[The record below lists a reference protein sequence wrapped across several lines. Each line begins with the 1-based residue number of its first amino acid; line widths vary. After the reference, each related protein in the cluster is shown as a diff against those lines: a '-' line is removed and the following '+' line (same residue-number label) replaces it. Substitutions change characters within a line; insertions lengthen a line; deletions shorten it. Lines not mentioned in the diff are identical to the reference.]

1 MTTPAP
7 VPVPVPSPAPATLT
21 HQQVSARL
29 DEFTVVDVRTPGEY
43 AGGHLP
49 GAHNVPLDRLDEAA
63 DALRAVA
70 ARGPL
75 LIVCASGARSAKG
88 CVRLAGVGVEAATLE
103 GGTGGWAAAGHPVE
117 RPAGARAPWA
127 MDRQVR
133 LAAGSLVVLGFGVGL
148 ARPSAH
154 RLSGLIG
161 AGLVFSGLTN
171 TCGMAAL
178 LARLPYNRPP
188 KDTVSFA
195 ETLRRLT
202 A

>member
-1 MTTPAP
+1 MPTPL
-7 VPVPVPSPAPATLT
+7 SPASLSPGQAA
-21 HQQVSARL
+21 ARY

-49 GAHNVPLDRLDEAA
+49 GAHNIPLDRLAEAA
-63 DALRAVA
+63 DALAAVA
-70 ARGPL
+70 ARGSL

-88 CVRLAGVGVEAATLE
+88 CDQLAALGTAATTLE
-103 GGTGGWAAAGHPVE
+103 GGTGAWTAAGHPVE
-117 RPAGARAPWA
+117 RSTGGRTPWP

-133 LAAGSLVVLGFGVGL
+133 LAAGALVVAGFVAGL
-148 ARPSAH
+148 AWAPAH
-154 RLSGLIG
+154 WLSGLVG
-161 AGLVFSGLTN
+161 AGLVFSGVTN

-188 KDTVSFA
+188 EDAIPFE
-195 ETLRRLT
+195 ETLLRLT